1 MTKKLK
7 TGLLIFLL
15 GGPVFLL
22 SFLYI
27 FGENEYDLP
36 TYLCEE
42 NPCYSVDEKSL
53 VDLLNE
59 EQYNKLNKA
68 TVVSLFSNEKAE
80 FRLQE
85 INDREYSFYK
95 LSKDNRETFNQLF
108 RVKDQKEVV
117 EPNAVLLDKNLN
129 IRGYY
134 NLMMLEE
141 VDRMIKEVGVLL
153 NQ

>member
-1 MTKKLK
+1 MTKKIK

-36 TYLCEE
+36 VYLCEDE
-42 NPCYSVDEKSL
+42 ICYQVHNDQLTSL
-53 VDLLNE
+53 LGE
-59 EQYNKLNKA
+59 EATINHA
-68 TVVSLFSNEKAE
+68 TVVSLISNSKAA
-80 FRLQE
+80 FRLKE
-85 INDREYSFYK
+85 INDKEYSFYQ
-95 LSKDNRETFNQLF
+95 LTEQQTVAFEELF
-108 RVKDQKEVV
+108 RIKDQKEVV
-117 EPNAVLLDKNLN
+117 HPNAVLLDQNHN

-134 NLMMLEE
+134 NLSILEE